1 VSTVECNLVNSKSA
15 LTHRADKGGGSIYIK
30 ERPLKRDILR
40 RIIRAKDLYRLAR
53 QLSTLLRAGLPLVPA
68 LSAIVEQLQE
78 IPHRTFLRFGSSQD
92 TSLAEIMRQVTDSVN
107 GGSTL
112 ADALRK
118 YQDIFPDLFVNMVAA
133 GQASGTLEEAL
144 QRLAEMMEKRVH
156 LAGKVKS
163 AIAYP
168 LMMALVASGVVVF
181 LLSFVVPSITQVFLE
196 MNQTL
201 PWPTRLLI
209 SISAF
214 IKTYLILIAV
224 MVCAV
229 FFGIGAWLKTKEGR
243 LYADRW
249 KLKLPLFGELLL
261 KLEIARLARTL
272 ATLLVSGIPILSA
285 LEIAKGVIKNSFV
298 AAEMDPVKGWVSKG
312 DTIANA
318 IRKTGLFPPIVF
330 HIIATGQISGDIEA
344 GLTNIADMYDGEVE
358 ITTKTLTSL
367 LEPAIILVMGIV
379 VGFIVLA
386 ILLPIFE
393 INQVI

>member
-15 LTHRADKGGGSIYIK
+15 LTHRADRGGGSIYTK

-78 IPHRTFLRFGSSQD
+78 IPHCTFLRFGSSQD

>member
-1 VSTVECNLVNSKSA
+1 MPVVECNLVNGKPA
-15 LTHRADKGGGSIYIK
+15 LTHRADRGRGSINAK
-30 ERPLKRDILR
+30 EQPFRRDILKR
-40 RIIRAKDLYRLAR
+40 MVRAKDLYRLAR

-68 LSAIVEQLQE
+68 LSAIVEQVQE
-78 IPHRTFLRFGSSQD
+78 TPHRTLLRFGPPRN
-92 TSLAEIMRQVTDSVN
+92 TPLAEIMQQVAESVN

-112 ADALRK
+112 ADALK
-118 YQDIFPDLFVNMVAA
+118 KHPDVFPNLFVNMVAA
-133 GQASGTLEEAL
+133 GQAGGTLEEAL

-168 LMMALVASGVVVF
+168 LMMAVVAAGVVVF
-181 LLSFVVPSITQVFLE
+181 LLSFVVPSITQIFLE
-196 MNQTL
+196 MNRAL

-209 SISAF
+209 STSAF
-214 IKTYLILIAV
+214 IKTYLILIAIV
-224 MVCAV
+224 VCAV
-229 FFGIGAWLKTKEGR
+229 FFGIGAWLRSKKGR
-243 LYADRW
+243 LSADRW
-249 KLKLPLFGELLL
+249 KLKLPLFGELFL

-272 ATLLVSGIPILSA
+272 GTLLVSGIPILSA

-298 AAEMDPVKGWVSKG
+298 AAAMDPVKGWVGKG

-344 GLTNIADMYDGEVE
+344 GLINIADMYDGEVE
-358 ITTKTLTSL
+358 MTTKTLTSL
-367 LEPAIILVMGIV
+367 LEPAILLIMGIV

-393 INQVI
+393 INQVL

>member
-1 VSTVECNLVNSKSA
+1 VSTVECNLVNSKPV
-15 LTHRADKGGGSIYIK
+15 LTHRADRGGGFTDAK
-30 ERPLKRDILR
+30 ERTYKRDILR
-40 RIIRAKDLYRLAR
+40 RIVRAKDLYRLAR

-78 IPHRTFLRFGSSQD
+78 IPHRTLLRFGSPQN
-92 TSLAEIMRQVTDSVN
+92 TPLAQIMQQVADSVN

-112 ADALRK
+112 ADALK
-118 YQDIFPDLFVNMVAA
+118 KHPDIFPDLFVNMVAA
-133 GQASGTLEEAL
+133 GQAGGTLEEAL

-168 LMMALVASGVVVF
+168 LMMAVVAAGVVVF

-209 SISAF
+209 STSAF

-224 MVCAV
+224 VVCAF
-229 FFGIGAWLKTKEGR
+229 FFGIGVWLKTKEGR
-243 LYADRW
+243 LSADRW

-272 ATLLVSGIPILSA
+272 GTLLVSGIPILSA

-298 AAEMDPVKGWVSKG
+298 AAAMDPVKGWVSKG

-344 GLTNIADMYDGEVE
+344 GLINIADMYDGEVE

-367 LEPAIILVMGIV
+367 LEPAILLIMGMV

-393 INQVI
+393 INQVL

>member
-1 VSTVECNLVNSKSA
+1 VSIVKCNLVNSKPA
-15 LTHRADKGGGSIYIK
+15 LTHRAERGSGLINAK

-40 RIIRAKDLYRLAR
+40 RIVRTKDLYRLAR

-68 LSAIVEQLQE
+68 LSAMVEQLQE
-78 IPHRTFLRFGSSQD
+78 IPHHTLSHLGSQQN
-92 TSLAEIMRQVTDSVN
+92 TQLAEIMQQVTDSVN
-107 GGSTL
+107 EGSTL
-112 ADALRK
+112 ADALK
-118 YQDIFPDLFVNMVAA
+118 KHPDIFPDLFVNMVAA

-144 QRLAEMMEKRVH
+144 KQLAEMMEKRVH

-168 LMMALVASGVVVF
+168 LMMAVVAAGVVVF

-196 MNQTL
+196 MNQNL

-209 SISAF
+209 LISAF
-214 IKTYLILIAV
+214 IKTYIILIAV
-224 MVCAV
+224 VVCAV
-229 FFGIGAWLKTKEGR
+229 FFGIGTWLKTKEGR
-243 LYADRW
+243 LSADRW

-272 ATLLVSGIPILSA
+272 GTLLVSGIPILNA
-285 LEIAKGVIKNSFV
+285 LEIAKGVIKNSFI
-298 AAEMDPVKGWVSKG
+298 AAAMDPVKGWVSKG
-312 DTIANA
+312 DTLANA
-318 IRKTGLFPPIVF
+318 IRKTELFPPIVF

-344 GLTNIADMYDGEVE
+344 GLINIADIYDGEVE

-367 LEPAIILVMGIV
+367 LEPAILLAMGIV

>member
-78 IPHRTFLRFGSSQD
+78 IPHCTFLRFGSSQD

-118 YQDIFPDLFVNMVAA
+118 YPDIFPDLFVNMVAA

>member
-1 VSTVECNLVNSKSA
+1 M
-15 LTHRADKGGGSIYIK
+15 
-30 ERPLKRDILR
+30 
-40 RIIRAKDLYRLAR
+40 
-53 QLSTLLRAGLPLVPA
+53 Q
-68 LSAIVEQLQE
+68 
-78 IPHRTFLRFGSSQD
+78 
-92 TSLAEIMRQVTDSVN
+92 QVADSVN
-107 GGSTL
+107 GGNTL
-112 ADALRK
+112 ADALK
-118 YQDIFPDLFVNMVAA
+118 KHPDIFPDLFVNMVAA
-133 GQASGTLEEAL
+133 GQASGTLEESL

-156 LAGKVKS
+156 LTGKVKS

-168 LMMALVASGVVVF
+168 LMMTVVAAGVVVF

-209 SISAF
+209 STSAF
-214 IKTYLILIAV
+214 IKTYLIFIV
-224 MVCAV
+224 VVVCAIL
-229 FFGIGAWLKTKEGR
+229 FGIGAWIKTKEGR
-243 LYADRW
+243 LSVDRW
-249 KLKLPLFGELLL
+249 KLKLPLFGELIL

-272 ATLLVSGIPILSA
+272 GTLLVSGIPILSA

-298 AAEMDPVKGWVSKG
+298 AAAMDPVKGWVSKG
-312 DTIANA
+312 DTIASA

-344 GLTNIADMYDGEVE
+344 GLINIADMYDGEVD

-367 LEPAIILVMGIV
+367 LEPAILLIMGIV

-393 INQVI
+393 INQVL